1 MKFLV
6 GLFLILLAL
15 AILGIAACIGVCK
28 AHDAHQDK
36 RRNNRR

>member
-1 MKFLV
+1 MKFFV
-6 GLFLILLAL
+6 GAFLILLVL
-15 AILGIAACIGVCK
+15 TILGIAACAGVCK

>member
-1 MKFLV
+1 MEL
-6 GLFLILLAL
+6 LIRPFLILLAL
-15 AILGIAACIGVCK
+15 TIIGIAACVGVCK